1 MARPGPQHETE
12 LTQRLRLL
20 EAELPFLRRALLRHA
35 IPPADAEDVA
45 QDTVLVAAR
54 RWADYD
60 PARPLRPWL
69 LGIAFRVA
77 HDHRRRRRDLREH
90 ADTPDPRLTPE
101 EELQAS
107 RERDRL
113 AEALASLPEKHRIP
127 VVMYE
132 LQGLSLKQM
141 AARWSVSVSAASARL
156 KAGRRAL
163 ARSMRRQQ
171 ALEPERRRA
180 FWWAALPAAAA
191 VAFVAARKPAPAV
204 AREPEA
210 RVVARWSFDEP
221 GRIGRDSSGG
231 GHDCA
236 ARELLGV
243 PAAGVAGG
251 ALALSGKGWLACAN
265 GETLATR
272 AFTVAAWARPS
283 PHRAVMTVLARQL
296 GRGNRDDLF
305 LGFIDDR
312 VLFNSDRWRVRLEH
326 LLSRAPVRW
335 IHLAVTSDGQ
345 TSRLFVDGALVDET
359 TVEPAA
365 EGGDAPLLIGGG
377 FNGAAPAVN
386 ERFVGAIDELTI
398 YDRAIPPA
406 QVARLAER

>member
-20 EAELPFLRRALLRHA
+20 EAELPFLRRVLLRHA
-35 IPPADAEDVA
+35 VPPADAEDVA

-69 LGIAFRVA
+69 LGIALRVA
-77 HDHRRRRRDLREH
+77 HDHRRRRRDLREP
-90 ADTPDPRLTPE
+90 ADTPEPRLTPE

-113 AEALASLPEKHRIP
+113 ADALASLPEKHRIP

-180 FWWAALPAAAA
+180 FWWAAGLPAAAGIA
-191 VAFVAARKPAPAV
+191 LVAARTPAPAV

-210 RVVARWSFDEP
+210 RVVARWSFDTA
-221 GRIGRDSSGG
+221 GFGRDSSGG
-231 GHDCA
+231 GHDCV
-236 ARELLGV
+236 AREVLA
-243 PAAGVAGG
+243 PAAGVVGG
-251 ALALSGKGWLACAN
+251 ALALSGNGWLDCP
-265 GETLATR
+265 GSETLATG
-272 AFTVAAWARPS
+272 AFTVAAWARPRAR
-283 PHRAVMTVLARQL
+283 RAVMTVLARQL
-296 GRGNRDDLF
+296 GSGNRDDLF
-305 LGFIDDR
+305 LGFVADK
-312 VLFNSDRWRVRLEH
+312 VLFNTDRGRVRLEH
-326 LLSRAPVRW
+326 YLSLTPTRW

-345 TSRLFVDGALVDET
+345 TSRLFVDGALVDEAT
-359 TVEPAA
+359 LQPAA
-365 EGGDAPLLIGGG
+365 AETASPLTIGGG
-377 FNGAAPAVN
+377 VNGPDATVN
-386 ERFVGAIDELTI
+386 ERFAGGIDEVTI

-406 QVARLAER
+406 QVAHLAAR